1 MKKLAISFIALFY
14 SSLLLAIDF
23 DEAKKLLRKN
33 NKILQVLS
41 NKIDISKQDET
52 IKAKWQNPT
61 INLGAN
67 DLLINDFANRNK
79 EAMQTQFVTISQNI
93 PIGSNK
99 GISVQI
105 AKKDTQLN
113 KYALEYEIL
122 KLNSILLSYFY
133 KIAIINKK
141 LKLIHRYKKNIKEIR
156 STLLQQIK
164 RNTNQIETIN
174 SDIKIAMLD
183 MKIQNL
189 EFLRAT
195 TILNI
200 KELLN
205 KQNIQIQAQ
214 LDRLK
219 LTNIDGD
226 AILKKHPYMLYF
238 KEQIQKSKQ
247 NIKLQQSNRFKD
259 IKLSVGYYQRE
270 QFDDYMAFNVAIA
283 LPIYNTE
290 GKKINKSKIQYLK
303 QKNKLKDIQNKFI
316 LQINTLRLTEKTS
329 LANYKIL
336 NDKIIKLKKQ
346 IGKVLNS
353 YSSIRSLSATKVID
367 NLNDIIEQ
375 ELIALDELDKFY
387 NAKAKLVYFTQGK

>member
-1 MKKLAISFIALFY
+1 MKKIAICFIAIFY

-23 DEAKKLLRKN
+23 NEAKKLLRKN
-33 NKILQVLS
+33 NPILQVLS

-52 IKAKWQNPT
+52 LKAKWQNPA
-61 INLGAN
+61 IILGAN
-67 DLLINDFANRNK
+67 DLLINDFANRDK

-113 KYALEYEIL
+113 KYALKYEIL
-122 KLNSILLSYFY
+122 KLNSILLYYFY

-183 MKIQNL
+183 IKIQNL
-189 EFLRAT
+189 KFLRAT

-205 KQNIQIQAQ
+205 KQDIQIQAQ
-214 LDRLK
+214 LDSLE
-219 LTNIDGD
+219 LTYIDSDNI
-226 AILKKHPYMLYF
+226 LNTHPYILYF

-259 IKLSVGYYQRE
+259 VKLSVGYYQRE

-290 GKKINKSKIQYLK
+290 SKKINKSKIQYLK
-303 QKNKLKDIQNKFI
+303 QKNKLKDVKNKFI
-316 LQINTLRLTEKTS
+316 LQINTLKLTEKTA

-336 NDKIIKLKKQ
+336 NNKIIKLKKQ

-353 YSSIRSLSATKVID
+353 YSSIKSLSATKVID

-375 ELIALDELDKFY
+375 ELIALNELDKFY
-387 NAKAKLVYFTQGK
+387 EAKARLVYFTQGK

>member
-1 MKKLAISFIALFY
+1 MKKIAISFIALFY

-113 KYALEYEIL
+113 KYALKYEIL

-183 MKIQNL
+183 IKIQNL
-189 EFLRAT
+189 QFLRAT

-336 NDKIIKLKKQ
+336 NNKIIKLKKQ

-353 YSSIRSLSATKVID
+353 YSSIKSLSATKVID

>member
-1 MKKLAISFIALFY
+1 MKKIAISFIAIFY

-23 DEAKKLLRKN
+23 DEAKKLLIKN

-113 KYALEYEIL
+113 KYALKYEIL

-336 NDKIIKLKKQ
+336 NNKIIKLKKQ

-353 YSSIRSLSATKVID
+353 YSSIKSLSATKVID